1 MMEAKDDYDDDMV
14 SEVLD
19 ILNRTLSLDV
29 ECGQAWYL
37 WGKMKVLFRDWED
50 AERYLRAGTEHGAV
64 NPEAWA
70 LHSVALSELG
80 REEEAEEVF
89 QEFKRR
95 ERKMLGYG
103 L

>member
-95 ERKMLGYG
+95 ESKMLGYG